1 MAEKEMQMAKK
12 IAEAAKAAGGCAYF
26 VGGYVRDLLM
36 GEVGKDIDIEV
47 HGLTPDALKGILD
60 SLGERLDI
68 GESFGIFGLRGYDID
83 IAMPRK
89 EECRGRGHRDFDVF
103 VDPHIGT
110 MGAARRRDFTVNAMM
125 ADVLSGEIIDH
136 YGGRCDLENKIIRHV
151 DEKSFAEDPL
161 RVLRGC
167 QFAARFEF
175 EIAEET
181 IALCRDMDISTLP
194 RERIMGEL
202 EKALL
207 KAARPSIFFEQ
218 LRRMDQLEVWF
229 PELEALIG
237 LPQNEKYHMEGDVW
251 VHTMMVLDQ
260 AAKLREYTADP
271 LAFMMSALCHDFG
284 KAVATEVVNG
294 ELHAY
299 DHEIKGLP
307 IIENFLKRITGE
319 VALRKYVLNM
329 AELHMKPNMMAAQ
342 GSSVKSTNR
351 MLDQSVDPE
360 GLLCLAIADGL
371 GKISPRPYVSHNDFF
386 RERLSIY
393 KEYMSRPQVS
403 GRDLID
409 SGLMP
414 DKSFSDYLAYAHK
427 LHLAGVEKDSALKQ
441 TLAYAR
447 SNKTNKSNQ

>member
-1 MAEKEMQMAKK
+1 MAEKEMQMARK

-103 VDPHIGT
+103 VDPNIGT
-110 MGAARRRDFTVNAMM
+110 MSAARRRDFTVNAMM

-175 EIAEET
+175 EIAKET

-229 PELEALIG
+229 PELSALIG
-237 LPQNEKYHMEGDVW
+237 IPQNEKYHMEGDVW

-260 AAKLREYTADP
+260 AARLREYTADP

-299 DHEIKGLP
+299 DHETKGLP

-371 GKISPRPYVSHNDFF
+371 GKISPRPYVSHNEFF

-409 SGLMP
+409 LGLKP

-427 LHLAGVEKDSALKQ
+427 LHLAGVERESALKQ

-447 SNKTNKSNQ
+447 SSKTSKSN

>member
-110 MGAARRRDFTVNAMM
+110 MGAARRRDFTINAMM

-218 LRRMDQLEVWF
+218 LRRMDQLSLWF

-299 DHEIKGLP
+299 DHETKGLP

-447 SNKTNKSNQ
+447 SNKSSKNN

>member
-1 MAEKEMQMAKK
+1 M
-12 IAEAAKAAGGCAYF
+12 
-26 VGGYVRDLLM
+26 D
-36 GEVGKDIDIEV
+36 
-47 HGLTPDALKGILD
+47 T
-60 SLGERLDI
+60 
-68 GESFGIFGLRGYDID
+68 YDID

-202 EKALL
+202 EKAML

-218 LRRMDQLEVWF
+218 LRRMDQLSLWF

-299 DHEIKGLP
+299 DHETKGLP

-427 LHLAGVEKDSALKQ
+427 LHLAGVEKESALKQ

-447 SNKTNKSNQ
+447 SNKTSKNN